1 MNETILN
8 GLLNLFAIFAS
19 SVRIEREQ
27 ASRAVHSYL
36 FSHFGVRSHKEY
48 IELYN
53 ALRDMYDDSLFVLDK
68 EQIVRNICEQMKVK
82 LRAEEQLLL
91 LIRFV
96 EFAYTNSE
104 EADQHLA
111 LFRLV
116 ADIFSIP
123 QEEFDDALA
132 FITGQTSL
140 SLLTISGEEEA
151 EVNHITRKGME
162 GFIRV
167 LYIRRF
173 DKHIFTY
180 HGNGQVFMNDIP
192 LSSDMFYAWQHSSV
206 LKGPLFLP
214 VYYSNLLAVFNK
226 NEHKEVIHLA
236 GRDIDFTFKNSHNG
250 LHNFSFNLES
260 GQLVAI
266 MGGSGVG
273 KSTLLGIMNGN
284 IRPDKGMITVN
295 GHPLDSPDARQLIGF
310 VPQDDLLIEE
320 LTVYQNL
327 LYTARLCF
335 ARLTDEEIG
344 QRVEKVLKELDLEEI
359 KGLEVGSPIRKT
371 ISGGQRKRLNIA
383 LELIREPAILY
394 LDEPTSGLSSSDSEK
409 VIMLLKEQTHRG
421 KLVVVN
427 IHQPSS
433 EIYKLFDCLWL
444 LDRGGYPIYDGNPIE
459 AITYFKQAAKYTDPD
474 ISVCSVCGNVNPEL
488 ILNIID
494 SKKIDDSGNQTNIR
508 KFTPEEWHA
517 EYLASRPAF
526 SPVEEEALPKN
537 QQKKPSWFK
546 QFLIFLERNIRTKL
560 TNKQYLA
567 ITLLEAPL
575 LALIVALLTRYMDG
589 DEYTLL
595 ANKNFVS
602 YIFMSVIVVSF
613 MGLSIS
619 AEEIIKDRTILKRE
633 HFLRLSR
640 SSYLTSK
647 MVYLLAVSGLQSL
660 LFIGVGNTIIGVGSE
675 MFGTWWSILWAT
687 SFLANLTGLI
697 LSQTMSSVVAI
708 YITIPL
714 LLIPQILLCGLVIKF
729 DDLNTRASDEN
740 IVPLIGEV
748 IPSRWAFEALMVE
761 QFCDNAYNRPYFPIE
776 KEKYLAQYY
785 ENVHLPEVRS
795 LVEQIALKD
804 DPDKRKTV
812 ENELAVLSRAA
823 RIAPRMEGEGYLAYL
838 DKVDAALHERAHN
851 FTAYLDQIQQIAFIK
866 QAQREHTQLESIQND
881 LHVAQEIQQTILPK
895 TFPPFPELKSFDL
908 YAYMNA
914 AKYVGGDFYDFFR
927 IDQDRL
933 GFVIADV
940 SGKGVPA
947 AIFMAISRTVI
958 RAIALTENSASMCM
972 QRSNNILCQESVN
985 DMFVTVFYGI
995 LNIHTGTVTYSNAG
1009 HNPPILMKK
1018 DGSVSKVP
1026 STGDM
1031 ILGAIND
1038 ASYHEKE
1045 LKMSPGDNLFLYTDG
1060 VTEAMNTKHELYSE
1074 QRLLEN
1080 CRTLAGKN
1088 PKEVVEKITET
1099 VGEFVVGAV
1108 QSDDITLLSISY
1120 KG

>member
-19 SVRIEREQ
+19 SVRIEKEQ

-36 FSHFGVRSHKEY
+36 SSHFGVRSHKEY

-96 EFAYTNSE
+96 EFAYTNSG
-104 EADQHLA
+104 EADQHLE

-123 QEEFDDALA
+123 QEEFDESLA
-132 FITGQTSL
+132 FITGESSP
-140 SLLTISGEEEA
+140 SLLTISGEEMA
-151 EVNHITRKGME
+151 DGNHICRKGME
-162 GFIRV
+162 GLIRV
-167 LYIRRF
+167 FFIRRF
-173 DKHIFTY
+173 DKQIFTY
-180 HGNGQVFMNDIP
+180 HGSGQVFMNDIP
-192 LSSDMFYAWQHSSV
+192 LSPDMFYAWQHSSV
-206 LKGPLFLP
+206 LKGPMFLP
-214 VYYSNLLAVFNK
+214 VYYSDLLTIFNK
-226 NEHKEVIHLA
+226 NERKELVRLA
-236 GRDIDFTFKNSHNG
+236 GRDIEFSFKNSRNG

-284 IRPDKGMITVN
+284 IRPDSGTITIN
-295 GHPLDSPDARQLIGF
+295 GHLLDSPEARRLIGF

-327 LYTARLCF
+327 WYTARLCF
-335 ARLTDEEIG
+335 ACLSDPEIEE
-344 QRVEKVLKELDLEEI
+344 RVNTVLKELDLEEI
-359 KGLEVGSPIRKT
+359 KDLEVGSPIRKT

-383 LELIREPAILY
+383 LELIREPSILY
-394 LDEPTSGLSSSDSEK
+394 LDEPTSGLSSTDSEK

-433 EIYKLFDCLWL
+433 EIYKLFDRLWL
-444 LDRGGYPIYDGNPIE
+444 LDKGGYPIYDGNPIE

-508 KFTPEEWHA
+508 KFTPEEWHE
-517 EYLASRPAF
+517 EYLNSRPSF
-526 SPVEEEALPKN
+526 QPVKEEELPEN
-537 QQKKPSWFK
+537 LQKKPSWFK

-575 LALIVALLTRYMDG
+575 LALIVALLTRYTDG

-602 YIFMSVIVVSF
+602 YIFMSIIVVTF

-647 MVYLLAVSGLQSL
+647 MVYLLVISGIQSL
-660 LFIGVGNTIIGVGSE
+660 LFIAVGNAIIGVGSE
-675 MFGTWWSILWAT
+675 MFLIWWSILWAT

-697 LSQTMSSVVAI
+697 LSQTMGSVVAI
-708 YITIPL
+708 YITIPI

-729 DDLNTRASDEN
+729 DDLNTRASEEN
-740 IVPLIGEV
+740 IVPLIGEM

-761 QFCDNAYNRPYFPIE
+761 QFCDNAYNQTYFPIE

-785 ENVHLPEVRS
+785 GNVHLPEVRT
-795 LVEQIALKD
+795 LAQQLTATD
-804 DPDKRKTV
+804 NPQKRRTV
-812 ENELAVLSRAA
+812 ENELTVLARAA
-823 RIAPRMEGEGYLAYL
+823 RIEPRSESESYLSYL
-838 DKVDAALHERAHN
+838 DKAEEALHQRAHN
-851 FTAYLDQIQQIAFIK
+851 FTAYLDQIQQEQAKEKGGEWMIEQKKKHHNMAIEDLVMGAGSRRLFKETNNRIYPVVGTVYVEPDNRWGRAAFYSHEK
-866 QAQREHTQLESIQND
+866 NWA
-881 LHVAQEIQQTILPK
+881 
-895 TFPPFPELKSFDL
+895 
-908 YAYMNA
+908 
-914 AKYVGGDFYDFFR
+914 GFYISTYKFNLLVIGFFALLA
-927 IDQDRL
+927 I
-933 GFVIADV
+933 I
-940 SGKGVPA
+940 
-947 AIFMAISRTVI
+947 AIFAEFPGRFLK
-958 RAIALTENSASMCM
+958 R
-972 QRSNNILCQESVN
+972 
-985 DMFVTVFYGI
+985 D
-995 LNIHTGTVTYSNAG
+995 
-1009 HNPPILMKK
+1009 
-1018 DGSVSKVP
+1018 
-1026 STGDM
+1026 
-1031 ILGAIND
+1031 
-1038 ASYHEKE
+1038 E
-1045 LKMSPGDNLFLYTDG
+1045 L
-1060 VTEAMNTKHELYSE
+1060 
-1074 QRLLEN
+1074 
-1080 CRTLAGKN
+1080 
-1088 PKEVVEKITET
+1088 
-1099 VGEFVVGAV
+1099 
-1108 QSDDITLLSISY
+1108 
-1120 KG
+1120 